1 VADVLIVRLQA
12 DIDGFRVTINL
23 KECGCVQALNVQ
35 YLQCIFSSDFP
46 VFQRQDHAIHFLLA
60 NTIIASHG
68 YEFLKA
74 WTAAGFIRVSQIR
87 NL

>member
-1 VADVLIVRLQA
+1 
-12 DIDGFRVTINL
+12 
-23 KECGCVQALNVQ
+23 VQALNVQ

-46 VFQRQDHAIHFLLA
+46 VFQRQYHAIHFLLA

-74 WTAAGFIRVSQIR
+74 WTAAGFIRV
-87 NL
+87 